1 MHHFHALQ
9 NRAQT
14 IGGSHISKKCDSP
27 GGLVH
32 TFSRVLPLGFYA
44 LWYFFGALAL
54 EVLQKKKLTT
64 PLMRECH
71 FLAKVCKTPVGT
83 SKKRMLLPLEFYA
96 LLIFWCFFLFCVLKF
111 MFPRVRFGLPAA
123 ILTQNAFTSKTS
135 SKKMSFPSAL
145 YSKKC
150 FLALPRVWGPF

>member
-1 MHHFHALQ
+1 MDPFPSQNGRSNHYFCRLDAFSHLRSWGLLWIIFHALQ

-14 IGGSHISKKCDSP
+14 IGGSHFFKKCDSP

-96 LLIFWCFFLFCVLKF
+96 LLIFWCFFFHF
-111 MFPRVRFGLPAA
+111 A
-123 ILTQNAFTSKTS
+123 S
-135 SKKMSFPSAL
+135 
-145 YSKKC
+145 
-150 FLALPRVWGPF
+150 